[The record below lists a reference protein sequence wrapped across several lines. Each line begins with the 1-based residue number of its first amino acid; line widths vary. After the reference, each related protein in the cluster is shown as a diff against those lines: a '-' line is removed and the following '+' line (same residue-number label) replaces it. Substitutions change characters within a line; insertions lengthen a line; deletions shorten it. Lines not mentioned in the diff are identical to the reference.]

1 MKGGGDMTEQEECTF
16 DEYRC
21 KGCDFYSTCL
31 NNELCA
37 DAEWEM
43 QQQFLK
49 GELKWI
55 STDPKPIEE
64 NQHK

>member
-37 DAEWEM
+37 DATAVLE
-43 QQQFLK
+43 K
-49 GELKWI
+49 
-55 STDPKPIEE
+55 
-64 NQHK
+64 

>member
-1 MKGGGDMTEQEECTF
+1 MTEQEECTF
-16 DEYRC
+16 DEYHC

-55 STDPKPIEE
+55 STGTDYESEIILDGDVPF
-64 NQHK
+64 